1 MSATDALFQRYGP
14 VYRTYA
20 TGTVMIATI
29 SVVLST
35 TIVNV
40 AIPSVMGAF
49 GISAVQAQWLSTGF
63 LAAMT
68 ATMLLGDW
76 ADRAFGLRLSLNVAL
91 AVFLAGSVLGGLAPN
106 HGILTLARVV
116 QGAAAGVVQP
126 LSMILLFRVFPPDK
140 RGAAMGIFG
149 IGVVLAPALGPWVG
163 GLLIDAFDWRWVF
176 YLGLPP
182 GILAM
187 VLANLFVP
195 GRDAAGLRPGFDW
208 MGLGLLVAFLAS
220 LLNALTNAQRL
231 GWSSDPILLQFAI
244 SVAAATG
251 FIFWE
256 LRTAKPM
263 LDMRLFRNIPF
274 ASASVVAFI
283 MGAGMFGSTYL
294 VPLFVQTIQGF
305 TPTQAGLLLMPSGFV
320 LVLIFP
326 LAGRLSDKL
335 PAALLIGLGMA
346 LFAWSSWLTASVEIN
361 TGFWT
366 LAWWT
371 ILSRVGLGFVFP
383 AISAGPL
390 KTLPR
395 ELIGQGSGAMNF
407 IRQLGGAFGVNLLS
421 VFMERRTMLHAD
433 AFASTQTSDNPATM
447 ALLQEVGGIMH
458 VAGLPDTQVMAGA
471 AQFLGQTIVIQANT
485 AAFRDGFIVVTL
497 VFLIALIPTAIMHYA
512 VRRTTSSRAVSP
524 PAGSRARDPVQQQ
537 GLAAMPDRIPPAPS
551 MSRASLAPRPSPR

>member
-1 MSATDALFQRYGP
+1 MSQTDALFQKYGP
-14 VYRTYA
+14 VYRAYA
-20 TGTVMIATI
+20 TATVMIATV

-40 AIPSVMGAF
+40 AIPDVMGAF

-91 AVFLAGSVLGGLAPN
+91 AVFIVGSVLGGIAPN
-106 HGILTLARVV
+106 ESVLTLARVV

-126 LSMILLFRVFPPDK
+126 LSMILLFRVFPPEK

-149 IGVVLAPALGPWVG
+149 IGVVLAPALGPWIG

-182 GILAM
+182 GIAAI

-195 GRDAAGLRPGFDW
+195 GRDATGPRPGFDW
-208 MGLGLLVAFLAS
+208 TGLGLLVIFLAS

-231 GWSSDPILLQFAI
+231 GWSSDPILLQFA
-244 SVAAATG
+244 VAAAAATG
-251 FIFWE
+251 FVMWE
-256 LRTAKPM
+256 LRTSKPM
-263 LDMRLFRNIPF
+263 LDLRLFRNVPF
-274 ASASVVAFI
+274 ASAAIVAFI
-283 MGAGMFGSTYL
+283 MGAGLFGSTYL

-320 LVLIFP
+320 LVLVFP

-335 PAALLIGLGMA
+335 PAALLIGGGMA
-346 LFAWSSWLTASVEIN
+346 LFAWSSWLSAAVEIN

-395 ELIGQGSGAMNF
+395 DLIGQGSGAINF

-433 AFASTQTSDNPATM
+433 ALAATQTSDNPATM
-447 ALLQEVGGIMH
+447 TFLREVGSLLHGT
-458 VAGLPDTQVMAGA
+458 GLPDSQVAAAA
-471 AQFLGQTIVIQANT
+471 AQFLGRTVVIQANT
-485 AAFRDGFIVVTL
+485 AAFRDGFLVVTL
-497 VFLIALIPTAIMHYA
+497 IFLIALIPTAIMHYA
-512 VRRTTSSRAVSP
+512 SVRTPSPAAVP
-524 PAGSRARDPVQQQ
+524 PLAGSGAGDPARSRR
-537 GLAAMPDRIPPAPS
+537 LATQPN
-551 MSRASLAPRPSPR
+551 